1 MLAVEVLA
9 TTAGCAKEQKEGMD
23 ECSANADRGHGPGR
37 APSRRRRNPT
47 PPVVW
52 PRDLDSARREPG

>member
-23 ECSANADRGHGPGR
+23 EGR
-37 APSRRRRNPT
+37 MSFDESGCAAT
-47 PPVVW
+47 FDLQVQYPPF
-52 PRDLDSARREPG
+52 